1 MQRFQVDELPGV
13 LQTDTSADRI
23 VYHSN
28 PQPTI
33 QMDQERAHDGR
44 ASAENKQ
51 DTGKSLPAVLDT
63 SSHEHVGILNP
74 TPGDGVINDPSV
86 MVVDR
91 QSFCGKVW
99 KVILIIRLEIFLM
112 LYLVSRFMTSTPIQD
127 LLIQKACR
135 NTLHLNASIC
145 DHIDDYSLEKDN
157 TEKVASVFSMYR
169 VVVALAPSAV
179 IAIFIGPWC
188 DKYGY
193 KVPLLVAN
201 VGYMISACMT
211 LGTIY
216 RMELPLYANVI
227 ASIPDGLC
235 GGLISVFTAI
245 YSQATVTTAN
255 KDRRI
260 RFFALSLSLTMS
272 SPLAGNLGGQLYAK
286 YGWKMVMYVS
296 LGIAVVAQ
304 LWAILAIG
312 HLVRPEH
319 AEDGFRKRVRN
330 LFQLDNLSDGLK
342 ACLKPRPNKG
352 KSQLWC
358 LFGALCCTV
367 FDIAT
372 MSIGYFFVRKMY
384 SWSVDYYAKINSLT
398 AVVSGVLNMPII
410 FLFTRVLKLTD
421 PAMAVVG
428 SCFQVA
434 QMVILGLA
442 FKEWLYY
449 LQAMVAVPAFL
460 AQVGIRTHLS
470 KLLDQD
476 EVGKVFSFLATCD
489 AVLPIAGE
497 LMYTAIFN
505 WSISF
510 LPGMPYLFTACITLI
525 SVGLLSYCTKVTRD
539 NIAYEEMSKA
549 DESVVSVGSTAV
561 NS

>member
-1 MQRFQVDELPGV
+1 MTLALSFCVVGTAVAPSSGFSSFKWEERLPPPFVASLSSASRDGN
-13 LQTDTSADRI
+13 LGCLEEPGMSTDTSADRI

-33 QMDQERAHDGR
+33 QMDQERTHDGR
-44 ASAENKQ
+44 ASAENNQ
-51 DTGKSLPAVLDT
+51 DAGKSLPAVLDT
-63 SSHEHVGILNP
+63 SSHEHVGIINS
-74 TPGDGVINDPSV
+74 TPGDGVIDDPSV
-86 MVVDR
+86 IVVNR
-91 QSFCGKVW
+91 QSFCGKVL
-99 KVILIIRLEIFLM
+99 KVILLLRLEIFLM

-135 NTLHLNASIC
+135 NTLHLNASVC

-193 KVPLLVAN
+193 KAPLLVAN

-216 RMELPLYANVI
+216 HMELPLYANVI

-235 GGLISVFTAI
+235 GGMISVFTAI

-296 LGIAVVAQ
+296 LGIAGVAQ
-304 LWAILAIG
+304 LWAIFAIG

-319 AEDGFRKRVRN
+319 AQDSFWKRFRN
-330 LFQLDNLSDGLK
+330 LFQVENLSDGL
-342 ACLKPRPNKG
+342 AG
-352 KSQLWC
+352 VSQ
-358 LFGALCCTV
+358 AQAEQREV
-367 FDIAT
+367 
-372 MSIGYFFVRKMY
+372 S
-384 SWSVDYYAKINSLT
+384 
-398 AVVSGVLNMPII
+398 AVVHVWCSVLH
-410 FLFTRVLKLTD
+410 
-421 PAMAVVG
+421 
-428 SCFQVA
+428 
-434 QMVILGLA
+434 
-442 FKEWLYY
+442 
-449 LQAMVAVPAFL
+449 
-460 AQVGIRTHLS
+460 GIRHC
-470 KLLDQD
+470 
-476 EVGKVFSFLATCD
+476 E
-489 AVLPIAGE
+489 
-497 LMYTAIFN
+497 
-505 WSISF
+505 
-510 LPGMPYLFTACITLI
+510 
-525 SVGLLSYCTKVTRD
+525 
-539 NIAYEEMSKA
+539 
-549 DESVVSVGSTAV
+549 
-561 NS
+561 

>member
-1 MQRFQVDELPGV
+1 M
-13 LQTDTSADRI
+13 
-23 VYHSN
+23 
-28 PQPTI
+28 
-33 QMDQERAHDGR
+33 
-44 ASAENKQ
+44 SAENGHEA
-51 DTGKSLPAVLDT
+51 GKAPPAVLNT
-63 SSHEHVGILNP
+63 SSQEHVGILNSA
-74 TPGDGVINDPSV
+74 PGDEVINDTSV
-86 MVVDR
+86 IVEDR
-91 QSFCGKVW
+91 QSRCGKVW
-99 KVILIIRLEIFLM
+99 NVILLIRLEIFLM
-112 LYLVSRFMTSTPIQD
+112 LYLVARFMTSTPIQD

-135 NTLHLNASIC
+135 NTLRLNASVC
-145 DHIDDYSLEKDN
+145 DHIDDYSLEKDE
-157 TEKVASVFSMYR
+157 TEKIASIYSMFR
-169 VVVALAPSAV
+169 VVVALAPSAI

-193 KVPLLVAN
+193 KAPLLVAN

-216 RMELPLYANVI
+216 RMELPLYANIV
-227 ASIPDGLC
+227 ASVPDGLC

-245 YSQATVTTAN
+245 YSQATVTTAS

-272 SPLAGNLGGQLYAK
+272 SPLAGNLGGQLYAR

-296 LGIAVVAQ
+296 LGIATVAQ
-304 LWAILAIG
+304 LWAIFAIG

-319 AEDGFRKRVRN
+319 AEDSFRTKVLN
-330 LFQLDNLSDGLK
+330 LFQVDNLSEGLK

-352 KSQLWC
+352 RAQLWC

-372 MSIGYFFVRKMY
+372 LSIGYFFVRKMY
-384 SWSVDYYAKINSLT
+384 SWSVDYYAKVNSLT
-398 AVVSGVLNMPII
+398 AIVTGVLNMPII
-410 FLFTRVLKLTD
+410 YLFTKVLKLTD
-421 PAMAVVG
+421 PAMAVIG

-442 FKEWLYY
+442 FKEWLYF
-449 LQAMVAVPAFL
+449 LQAMVAVPSFL
-460 AQVGIRTHLS
+460 SQVGIRTHLS

-476 EVGKVFSFLATCD
+476 EVGKVFAFLATCD

-510 LPGMPYLFTACITLI
+510 LPGMPYLFTALITLI
-525 SVGLLSYCTKVTRD
+525 SIGLLSYCTKVTRD
-539 NIAYEEMSKA
+539 NIAYEQMTKA
-549 DESVVSVGSTAV
+549 DESVVSSASTAV
-561 NS
+561 NA

>member
-1 MQRFQVDELPGV
+1 M

-23 VYHSN
+23 VYRTN
-28 PQPTI
+28 PHPAI
-33 QMDQERAHDGR
+33 QMDQERPHDGR
-44 ASAENKQ
+44 VNSSVENAQ
-51 DTGKSLPAVLDT
+51 DAGKSLPAVLDT
-63 SSHEHVGILNP
+63 SGQEHVGILNSAP
-74 TPGDGVINDPSV
+74 DDGVINDTSIIV
-86 MVVDR
+86 TDR
-91 QSFCGKVW
+91 QSCCGKVL
-99 KVILIIRLEIFLM
+99 KVILLIRLEIFLM
-112 LYLVSRFMTSTPIQD
+112 LYLVSRFMTSTPLQD

-135 NTLHLNASIC
+135 NTLHLNASVC
-145 DHIDDYSLEKDN
+145 DHIDDYSFEKDN
-157 TEKVASVFSMYR
+157 TEKVASVYSMLR

-193 KVPLLVAN
+193 KTPLLVAN

-216 RMELPLYANVI
+216 HMGMPLYANVI

-235 GGLISVFTAI
+235 GGLISIFTAV
-245 YSQATVTTAN
+245 YSQATVTTAA

-272 SPLAGNLGGQLYAK
+272 SPLAGNLGGQLYAR

-296 LGIAVVAQ
+296 LGIASVAQ
-304 LWAILAIG
+304 LWAIFAIG
-312 HLVRPEH
+312 HLVKPEH
-319 AEDGFRKRVRN
+319 ADDSFRTKVRN
-330 LFQLDNLSDGLK
+330 LFQVENLSDGLK

-352 KSQLWC
+352 KTQLWC

-372 MSIGYFFVRKMY
+372 LSIGYFFVRKMY
-384 SWSVDYYAKINSLT
+384 SWSVDYYAKISSLT
-398 AVVSGVLNMPII
+398 AIVTGVLNVPII
-410 FLFTRVLKLTD
+410 FLFSRVLKMTD

-428 SCFQVA
+428 ACFTVI

-449 LQAMVAVPAFL
+449 LRKWALRISTLLRLFVEGVIGSRYNEICQHLPVYIVYPCISYFPFL
-460 AQVGIRTHLS
+460 QHLPVYIVYPCIS
-470 KLLDQD
+470 Y
-476 EVGKVFSFLATCD
+476 FPFLQH
-489 AVLPIAGE
+489 LPVYIV
-497 LMYTAIFN
+497 Y
-505 WSISF
+505 
-510 LPGMPYLFTACITLI
+510 PYIT
-525 SVGLLSYCTKVTRD
+525 YCTKVTRD
-539 NIAYEEMSKA
+539 NIAYQEMSKA
-549 DESVVSVGSTAV
+549 DESGVSGGSTAL